1 LNFSLIAF
9 LVLILGIFILSNYYI
24 GRRIYKNINYVLP
37 LHKGF
42 FWLFFI
48 IFSSSYIFSRFI
60 EKYLPYKIAGI
71 LVTATSYWIIFFFYA
86 FLFFLF
92 LDFIA
97 FLDKKIDFLPEFLKY
112 KKDNRAVITVFLIT
126 IIMALGIFGTFQ
138 AKDLQVTEYTIETP
152 KELKQN
158 YTVVLISDIHISYQ
172 VGYEEL
178 KKIIDLANAQNP
190 DYIFIA
196 GDFFDGDWRT
206 FYEEDINSLL
216 KEFSPRKETYMVLG
230 NHDNFMENSDIIP
243 FLFGESGIKVLRD
256 EKAVLNED
264 LLLVGRKDVTEGR
277 ERYGEDTRIHLEEL
291 FKDENSELFSI
302 LMDHAPLEIYD
313 AEKLGVNLQVSGHT
327 HQGQIYPFGVITERY
342 FPFDYGH
349 LIRGDYHLIA
359 SSGVGTWGPPVR
371 IGTKSEIVRINVKQ
385 KVR

>member
-1 LNFSLIAF
+1 MNFSLIAF

-37 LHKGF
+37 LRKGF

-86 FLFFLF
+86 LLFFLF

-230 NHDNFMENSDIIP
+230 NHDNFMDNTDIIP

-277 ERYGEDTRIHLEEL
+277 GRYGEDTRIHLDEL

-371 IGTKSEIVRINVKQ
+371 IGTKSEIVRINIKQ

>member
-1 LNFSLIAF
+1 MNFSLIAF
-9 LVLILGIFILSNYYI
+9 LFLILSIFILSNYYI
-24 GRRIYKNINYVLP
+24 GKRIYKNINYVVP

-48 IFSSSYIFSRFI
+48 LFSSSYIISRFI
-60 EKYLPYKIAGI
+60 EKFLPYKFSSII
-71 LVTATSYWIIFFFYA
+71 VTGSSYWIIFFFYA
-86 FLFFLF
+86 LLF
-92 LDFIA
+92 LLLLDLIA
-97 FLDKKIDFLPEFLKY
+97 FIDKKIDFLPEILKY

-126 IIMALGIFGTFQ
+126 LIMALGIFGSFQ
-138 AKDLQVTEYTIETP
+138 AKDLQVTEYTVETT

-158 YTVVLISDIHISYQ
+158 YTIVLISDIHISYQ

-178 KKIIDLANAQNP
+178 KKMIDLVNNQSP
-190 DYIFIA
+190 DYVLIA

-206 FYEEDINSLL
+206 FYEENINSLL
-216 KEFSPRKETYMVLG
+216 KEFKPRKGSYMVLG
-230 NHDNFMENSDIIP
+230 NHDNFMDNTEIIP
-243 FLFGESGIKVLRD
+243 FLFAESGINVLSD
-256 EKAVLNED
+256 EKVVLNED
-264 LLLVGRKDVTEGR
+264 LLLIGRKDITVGR
-277 ERYGEDTRIHLEEL
+277 ERYGEDTRIHLDEL
-291 FKDENSELFSI
+291 LKDTDPELFSI
-302 LMDHAPLEIYD
+302 LMDHSPVEIYD

-342 FPFDYGH
+342 YPFDYGH

-359 SSGVGTWGPPVR
+359 SSGAGTWGPPVR

>member
-1 LNFSLIAF
+1 M
-9 LVLILGIFILSNYYI
+9 
-24 GRRIYKNINYVLP
+24 
-37 LHKGF
+37 
-42 FWLFFI
+42 
-48 IFSSSYIFSRFI
+48 
-60 EKYLPYKIAGI
+60 
-71 LVTATSYWIIFFFYA
+71 
-86 FLFFLF
+86 
-92 LDFIA
+92 
-97 FLDKKIDFLPEFLKY
+97 KY

-230 NHDNFMENSDIIP
+230 NHDNFMDNTDIIP

-277 ERYGEDTRIHLEEL
+277 ERYGEDTRIHLDEL
-291 FKDENSELFSI
+291 FKDEDSELFSI

-371 IGTKSEIVRINVKQ
+371 IGTKSEIVRINIKQ